1 MATVQAVFIKGH
13 ENRTDPKPHT
23 VYRIEVQGP
32 VRSWQVW
39 RRYSEFDDLDT
50 ELGKTAGSRPP
61 AALPPKHTFSF
72 RRKFNED
79 AIIKEREEGLETY
92 LRAILSNKD
101 ARWRECVAFKAFLT
115 IPTTSSMGTA
125 TSDPS
130 SSAGPQQFTSSSW
143 LDEHTALQ
151 SLVRDIKA
159 DINKR
164 NALSDAG
171 EVTQSH
177 QTNVQAKKKL
187 ANLLTRIGGLAK
199 GLDDMQKTGMSDGEV
214 QRRGDM
220 IARLQDEC
228 EKLGKMVIASRQS
241 RGGFS
246 SGSAAD
252 RNPAS
257 AADRAAL
264 LGSGATAA
272 KVSNGGTITR
282 KFGAAALETDQTRPL
297 DDAGLVQLQQ
307 TEMETQDTQLSQL
320 SAILQRQKQIG
331 LAIGSEIQ
339 EQNEMLDRLS
349 DDVDRVGGKL
359 AGAKKQLNRL
369 G

>member
-13 ENRTDPKPHT
+13 ENRTEPKPHT

-101 ARWRECVAFKAFLT
+101 ARWRECVAFKTFLT
-115 IPTTSSMGTA
+115 IPTTSSMGAA

-228 EKLGKMVIASRQS
+228 EKLGKMVIA
-241 RGGFS
+241 
-246 SGSAAD
+246 A
-252 RNPAS
+252 
-257 AADRAAL
+257 
-264 LGSGATAA
+264 
-272 KVSNGGTITR
+272 
-282 KFGAAALETDQTRPL
+282 
-297 DDAGLVQLQQ
+297 
-307 TEMETQDTQLSQL
+307 
-320 SAILQRQKQIG
+320 
-331 LAIGSEIQ
+331 
-339 EQNEMLDRLS
+339 
-349 DDVDRVGGKL
+349 
-359 AGAKKQLNRL
+359 
-369 G
+369 

>member
-1 MATVQAVFIKGH
+1 MATVQAIFIKGH
-13 ENRTDPKPHT
+13 ENRLEPKPHT
-23 VYRIEVQGP
+23 VYRIEIQGP

-50 ELGKTAGSRPP
+50 ELSKTAGASP
-61 AALPPKHTFSF
+61 AALPPKHTFSLK
-72 RRKFNED
+72 RRFNED
-79 AIIKEREEGLETY
+79 AIIKERESGLETY

-101 ARWRECVAFKAFLT
+101 PKWRECVAFKTFLN
-115 IPTTSSMGTA
+115 IPTTSSMGA
-125 TSDPS
+125 AISDPTS
-130 SSAGPQQFTSSSW
+130 SGGPQQFTSASW
-143 LDEHTALQ
+143 LDEQTALQ
-151 SLVRDIKA
+151 SIVRDIKS

-164 NALSDAG
+164 NALADAG
-171 EVTQSH
+171 EVSQSH

-187 ANLLTRIGGLAK
+187 ATLLTRIGGLAK

-246 SGSAAD
+246 SGSAAE

-257 AADRAAL
+257 EADRIAL
-264 LGSGATAA
+264 MGSRATASQ
-272 KVSNGGTITR
+272 VSNGGTITR
-282 KFGAAALETDQTRPL
+282 KFGAAALETEQTRAL
-297 DDAGLVQLQQ
+297 DDAGLLQLQQ
-307 TEMETQDTQLSQL
+307 TEVDTQDVQLSQL
-320 SAILQRQKQIG
+320 SSILQRQKQIG
-331 LAIGSEIQ
+331 LAIGNEIQ
-339 EQNEMLDRLS
+339 EQNEMLDRLT

-359 AGAKKQLNRL
+359 AGAKKQMNRL

>member
-1 MATVQAVFIKGH
+1 MATVQAIFVKGH
-13 ENRTDPKPHT
+13 ENRLEPKPHT
-23 VYRIEVQGP
+23 VYRIEIQGP

-39 RRYSEFDDLDT
+39 RRYSEFDDLNT
-50 ELGKTAGSRPP
+50 ELSKSVGSYPP
-61 AALPPKHTFSF
+61 TALPPKHTFSL
-72 RRKFNED
+72 RRKFNEE
-79 AIIKEREEGLETY
+79 AIIKEREEGLEKY

-101 ARWRECVAFKAFLT
+101 GRWRECVAFKTFLGL
-115 IPTTSSMGTA
+115 PATSSMGAA
-125 TSDPS
+125 TNDPS
-130 SSAGPQQFTSSSW
+130 SSAGPQQFTVSSW

-171 EVTQSH
+171 EVSQSH

-187 ANLLTRIGGLAK
+187 ATLLTRIGGLAK

-228 EKLGKMVIASRQS
+228 EKLGKMVIAARQ
-241 RGGFS
+241 RGAYS
-246 SGSAAD
+246 SGSPAE

-264 LGSGATAA
+264 LGASAAAA

-282 KFGAAALETDQTRPL
+282 KFGAAALETEQTRPL
-297 DDAGLVQLQQ
+297 DDAGLVQLQT
-307 TEMETQDTQLSQL
+307 TEMDTQDSQLSQL

-339 EQNEMLDRLS
+339 EQNEMLDRLT